1 MRELKYTSHDG
12 TVIDL
17 NADDLWV
24 SDLQEMR
31 GYAWTYTLATRGIK
45 SVSRN
50 ASTAKMTVRT
60 KTPAVLDAAQTA
72 FDADVQAVRPG
83 TLTVDGEWTQQAYVV
98 GSSLGLVPWPEY
110 AQVDYTIVLCDGV
123 WRRAL
128 PVQHFFPIA
137 AGTGSQ
143 LDLPTDLPT
152 DLAPSR
158 IALTVHNPT
167 GKAAEFAAVIF
178 GPCVNPAF
186 QIGGNTYE
194 VDVTIPESGYLSL
207 TATGLRKTI
216 TLDAGNGDV
225 SDVFAKGIRGNGSGS
240 GSYVFEPIP
249 AGDSLL
255 TTVSGNFGI
264 DLTLFDVS
272 GGVPWQTL
280 SSQTT
285 S

>member
-1 MRELKYTSHDG
+1 MRELEYTSHDG

-24 SDLQEMR
+24 ADLQGMR

-60 KTPAVLDAAQTA
+60 KTPAILDAAQTA
-72 FDADVQAVRPG
+72 FDADVQAARPG
-83 TLTVDGEWTQQAYVV
+83 TLTVDGEWAQQAYVV

-128 PVQHFFPIA
+128 PVQHFFPTM

-143 LDLPTDLPT
+143 IDLPLNLPT
-152 DLAPSR
+152 DLAPSK
-158 IALTVHNPT
+158 IALTMHNPT
-167 GKAAEFAAVIF
+167 GKAAEFTAVIF
-178 GPCVNPAF
+178 GPCVNPSF
-186 QIGGNTYE
+186 QIGGNTYA
-194 VDVTIPESGYLSL
+194 VDVTVPEGGYMSLS
-207 TATGLRKTI
+207 ATGLRKTI
-216 TLDAGNGDV
+216 TLTAENGDV
-225 SDVFAKGIRGNGSGS
+225 SDVFDKGVRGNGSGS

-255 TTVSGNFGI
+255 TVSGNYGI
-264 DLTLFDVS
+264 DLTLYDVS
-272 GGVPWQTL
+272 GGVPWRTL
-280 SSQTT
+280 SSQTA

>member
-17 NADDLWV
+17 NDDDLWV
-24 SDLQEMR
+24 ADLQEMR

-60 KTPAVLDAAQTA
+60 KTPAALDAAQTA
-72 FDADVQAVRPG
+72 FDSDVQAVTPG
-83 TLTVDGEWTQQAYVV
+83 MLTVDGEWFQRAYVV

-128 PVQHFFPIA
+128 PVQHFFPMT

-143 LDLPTDLPT
+143 IDLPLDLPT
-152 DLAPSR
+152 DLAPSK

-167 GKAAEFAAVIF
+167 GKTAEFTAVIS
-178 GPCVNPAF
+178 ALAS
-186 QIGGNTYE
+186 TR
-194 VDVTIPESGYLSL
+194 LSRLAATL
-207 TATGLRKTI
+207 TRLM
-216 TLDAGNGDV
+216 
-225 SDVFAKGIRGNGSGS
+225 
-240 GSYVFEPIP
+240 
-249 AGDSLL
+249 
-255 TTVSGNFGI
+255 
-264 DLTLFDVS
+264 
-272 GGVPWQTL
+272 
-280 SSQTT
+280 
-285 S
+285 

>member
-24 SDLQEMR
+24 ADLQEMR

-72 FDADVQAVRPG
+72 FDADVQAVKPG
-83 TLTVDGEWTQQAYVV
+83 MLTVDGEWSQHAYIV
-98 GSSLGLVPWPEY
+98 GSSLGLVPWPDY
-110 AQVDYTIVLCDGV
+110 AQVDYTAVLCDGV

-128 PVQHFFPIA
+128 PVQHFFPMA
-137 AGTGSQ
+137 AGTSSQ

-152 DLAPSR
+152 DLASSR
-158 IALTVHNPT
+158 IALTVDNPT
-167 GKAAEFAAVIF
+167 GKTAEFSAIIF
-178 GPCVNPAF
+178 GPCTNPSF
-186 QIGGNTYE
+186 RLGGNTYE
-194 VDVTIPESGYLSL
+194 VDVTVPFGGYVSLS
-207 TATGLRKTI
+207 ATGLSKTI
-216 TLDAGNGDV
+216 TLTAENGDV
-225 SDVFAKGIRGNGSGS
+225 TNIFDKGVRGDGAGS

-249 AGDSLL
+249 AGESLL
-255 TTVSGNFGI
+255 EISGNYGI
-264 DLTLFDVS
+264 DLTLHDVS
-272 GGVPWQTL
+272 GGVPWRTL
-280 SSQTT
+280 SSQTA

>member
-1 MRELKYTSHDG
+1 MRELEYTSHDG

-24 SDLQEMR
+24 ADLQEMR
-31 GYAWTYTLATRGIK
+31 GYAWTYTLATRGVK

-60 KTPAVLDAAQTA
+60 TDPSRLDVVQTA
-72 FDADVQAVRPG
+72 FDSDVQAVRPG

-123 WRRAL
+123 WRRGL
-128 PVQHFFPIA
+128 PVQHFFPMT
-137 AGTGSQ
+137 AGTGAQ
-143 LDLPTDLPT
+143 IDLPLDLPT

-178 GPCVNPAF
+178 GPCVNPSF
-186 QIGGNTYE
+186 QIGGNTYA
-194 VDVTIPESGYLSL
+194 VDVTVPEGGHVSLS
-207 TATGLRKTI
+207 ATGLQPKTA
-216 TLDAGNGDV
+216 TFRMFSTRA
-225 SDVFAKGIRGNGSGS
+225 FAATAAEAAHMFSSRYRPEIR
-240 GSYVFEPIP
+240 Y
-249 AGDSLL
+249 
-255 TTVSGNFGI
+255 
-264 DLTLFDVS
+264 
-272 GGVPWQTL
+272 
-280 SSQTT
+280 
-285 S
+285 

>member
-17 NADDLWV
+17 NTDGLWV
-24 SDLQEMR
+24 ADLQEMR

-60 KTPAVLDAAQTA
+60 TDPSRLDVVQTA
-72 FDADVQAVRPG
+72 FDSDVQAVRPG
-83 TLTVDGEWTQQAYVV
+83 MLTVDGEWFQRAYVV

-152 DLAPSR
+152 DLASSR
-158 IALTVHNPT
+158 IALTVDNPT
-167 GKAAEFAAVIF
+167 GKAAEFTAIIF
-178 GPCVNPAF
+178 GQCTNPSLRL
-186 QIGGNTYE
+186 GGNTYE
-194 VDVTIPESGYLSL
+194 VDVTVPYGGYVSLS
-207 TATGLRKTI
+207 ATGLSKTI
-216 TLDAGNGDV
+216 TLTAENGDV
-225 SDVFAKGIRGNGSGS
+225 TNIFDKGVRGDGAGS

-249 AGDSLL
+249 AGKSLL
-255 TTVSGNFGI
+255 EISGNYGI
-264 DLTLFDVS
+264 DLTLYDVS
-272 GGVPWQTL
+272 GGVPWRTL
-280 SSQTT
+280 SSQTAN
-285 S
+285 

>member
-17 NADDLWV
+17 NTDDLWV
-24 SDLQEMR
+24 ADLQEMR

-60 KTPAVLDAAQTA
+60 TDPSRLDVVQTA
-72 FDADVQAVRPG
+72 FDSDVQAVTPG
-83 TLTVDGEWTQQAYVV
+83 MLTVDGEWFQRAYVV

-152 DLAPSR
+152 DLATLR
-158 IALTVHNPT
+158 IASTVNNPT
-167 GKAAEFAAVIF
+167 GKSAEFTAIIF
-178 GPCVNPAF
+178 GQCTNPSF
-186 QIGGNTYE
+186 RLGGNTYE
-194 VDVTIPESGYLSL
+194 VDVTVPHGGYVSLS
-207 TATGLRKTI
+207 ATGLSKTI
-216 TLDAGNGDV
+216 TLAAENGDV
-225 SDVFAKGIRGNGSGS
+225 TNIFDKGVRGDGAGS

-249 AGDSLL
+249 AGESLL
-255 TTVSGNFGI
+255 EISGNYGI
-264 DLTLFDVS
+264 DLTLYDVS
-272 GGVPWQTL
+272 GGVPWRTL
-280 SSQTT
+280 SSQTAN
-285 S
+285 

>member
-1 MRELKYTSHDG
+1 MRELKYTAHDG

-17 NADDLWV
+17 NTDDLWV
-24 SDLQEMR
+24 ADLQEMR

-128 PVQHFFPIA
+128 PVQHFFPMT

-143 LDLPTDLPT
+143 IDLPLDLPT
-152 DLAPSR
+152 DLAPSK
-158 IALTVHNPT
+158 IALTVNNPT
-167 GKAAEFAAVIF
+167 GKAAEFTAVIF
-178 GPCVNPAF
+178 GPCVNPSF
-186 QIGGNTYE
+186 QIGGNTYA
-194 VDVTIPESGYLSL
+194 VDVTVPEGGHMSLS
-207 TATGLRKTI
+207 ATGSRKTI
-216 TLDAGNGDV
+216 TPR
-225 SDVFAKGIRGNGSGS
+225 SSGR
-240 GSYVFEPIP
+240 
-249 AGDSLL
+249 
-255 TTVSGNFGI
+255 
-264 DLTLFDVS
+264 
-272 GGVPWQTL
+272 Q
-280 SSQTT
+280 
-285 S
+285 

>member
-1 MRELKYTSHDG
+1 MRELKYTSRDG

-17 NADDLWV
+17 NADNLWV
-24 SDLQEMR
+24 ADLQEMR

-60 KTPAVLDAAQTA
+60 KTPAILDAAQTA

-83 TLTVDGEWTQQAYVV
+83 TLTVDGEWMQQAYVV

-128 PVQHFFPIA
+128 PVQHFFPMT

-143 LDLPTDLPT
+143 IDLPLDLPA
-152 DLAPSR
+152 DLALSK
-158 IALTVHNPT
+158 IALPVHNPT

-178 GPCVNPAF
+178 GPCVNPSF
-186 QIGGNTYE
+186 QIGGNTYA
-194 VDVTIPESGYLSL
+194 VDAAVPEGGHISLS
-207 TATGLRKTI
+207 ATGLRKTI
-216 TLDAGNGDV
+216 TLTAENGDV
-225 SDVFAKGIRGNGSGS
+225 SDVFDKGVRGNGSGS

-255 TTVSGNFGI
+255 TVSGNYGI
-264 DLTLFDVS
+264 DLTLYDVS
-272 GGVPWQTL
+272 GGVPWLTL
-280 SSQTT
+280 SSPMA

>member
-17 NADDLWV
+17 NDDDLWV
-24 SDLQEMR
+24 ADLQEMR

-60 KTPAVLDAAQTA
+60 KTPAALDAAQTA

-128 PVQHFFPIA
+128 PVQHFFPMT

-143 LDLPTDLPT
+143 IDLPLDLPT
-152 DLAPSR
+152 DLAPSK
-158 IALTVHNPT
+158 IALTVNNPT
-167 GKAAEFAAVIF
+167 GKAAEFTAVIF
-178 GPCVNPAF
+178 GP
-186 QIGGNTYE
+186 
-194 VDVTIPESGYLSL
+194 
-207 TATGLRKTI
+207 
-216 TLDAGNGDV
+216 
-225 SDVFAKGIRGNGSGS
+225 
-240 GSYVFEPIP
+240 
-249 AGDSLL
+249 
-255 TTVSGNFGI
+255 
-264 DLTLFDVS
+264 
-272 GGVPWQTL
+272 
-280 SSQTT
+280 
-285 S
+285 

>member
-17 NADDLWV
+17 NTGSLWV
-24 SDLQEMR
+24 ADLQEMR

-60 KTPAVLDAAQTA
+60 TDPSRLDMVQTA
-72 FDADVQAVRPG
+72 FDSDVQAVTPG
-83 TLTVDGEWTQQAYVV
+83 MLTVDGEWSQRAYVV
-98 GSSLGLVPWPEY
+98 GSSLGLVPWPAY
-110 AQVDYTIVLCDGV
+110 AQIDYTVVLCDGV

-128 PVQHFFPIA
+128 PVQHFFPMT

-143 LDLPTDLPT
+143 IDLPLDLPT

-167 GKAAEFAAVIF
+167 GKAAEFTAVIF
-178 GPCVNPAF
+178 GPCVNPSF
-186 QIGGNTYE
+186 RIGGNTYA
-194 VDVTIPESGYLSL
+194 VDVTVPEGGHMSLS
-207 TATGLRKTI
+207 ATGLRKSI
-216 TLDAGNGDV
+216 TLTAENGDV
-225 SDVFAKGIRGNGSGS
+225 SDVFDKGVRGNGSGS
-240 GSYVFEPIP
+240 GSYVFEPIL

-255 TTVSGNFGI
+255 TVSGNYGI
-264 DLTLFDVS
+264 DLTMFDVS
-272 GGVPWQTL
+272 GGVPWLTL
-280 SSQTT
+280 SSPMA

>member
-24 SDLQEMR
+24 ADLQEMR
-31 GYAWTYTLATRGIK
+31 GYTWTYTLATRGIK

-60 KTPAVLDAAQTA
+60 TDPSRLDMVQTA
-72 FDADVQAVRPG
+72 FDSDVQAVTPG
-83 TLTVDGEWTQQAYVV
+83 MLTVDGEWFQRAYVV
-98 GSSLGLVPWPEY
+98 GSSLGLVPWPAY
-110 AQVDYTIVLCDGV
+110 AQTDYTVVLCDGV

-128 PVQHFFPIA
+128 PVQHFFPMT

-143 LDLPTDLPT
+143 IDLPLDLPT

-167 GKAAEFAAVIF
+167 GKAAEFTAVIF
-178 GPCVNPAF
+178 GPCVNPSF
-186 QIGGNTYE
+186 RIGGNTYA
-194 VDVTIPESGYLSL
+194 VDVTVPEGGHVSLS
-207 TATGLRKTI
+207 ATGLRKSI
-216 TLDAGNGDV
+216 TLTAENGDV
-225 SDVFAKGIRGNGSGS
+225 SDVFDKGVRGNGSGS

-249 AGDSLL
+249 SGDSLL
-255 TTVSGNFGI
+255 TVSGI
-264 DLTLFDVS
+264 WHRFDHV
-272 GGVPWQTL
+272 
-280 SSQTT
+280 
-285 S
+285 

>member
-1 MRELKYTSHDG
+1 MRELKYTAHDG

-24 SDLQEMR
+24 ADLQEMR
-31 GYAWTYTLATRGIK
+31 GYAWTYALASRGIK

-60 KTPAVLDAAQTA
+60 TDPSRLDVVQTA
-72 FDADVQAVRPG
+72 FDSDVQAVTPG
-83 TLTVDGEWTQQAYVV
+83 TLTVDGEWFQRAYVV

-152 DLAPSR
+152 DLATSR
-158 IALTVHNPT
+158 IASTVNNPT
-167 GKAAEFAAVIF
+167 GKSAEFTAIIF
-178 GPCVNPAF
+178 GQCTNPSF
-186 QIGGNTYE
+186 RLGGNTYE
-194 VDVTIPESGYLSL
+194 VDVTVPHGGYVSLS
-207 TATGLRKTI
+207 ATGLSKTI
-216 TLDAGNGDV
+216 TLTAENYDVTNIFDKGVRGDG
-225 SDVFAKGIRGNGSGS
+225 AGS

-249 AGDSLL
+249 AGESLL
-255 TTVSGNFGI
+255 EISGNYGI
-264 DLTLFDVS
+264 DLTLYDVS
-272 GGVPWQTL
+272 GGVPWRTL
-280 SSQTT
+280 SSQTAN
-285 S
+285 